1 MKLDSITQIERYM
14 TNALLS
20 STLVPLGVNVVR
32 LADVSDEEGILQ
44 MVNSMVV
51 RYTGSSVQTIRQ
63 SPLMMERTMTFEVN
77 IASQS
82 YLSQS
87 GHDFAVQ
94 LLAAAHET
102 LVNQVPCNTGVEIVE
117 PFHLVT
123 ESFTG
128 LTDSSHYTYTQV
140 WQIVVQDYYR
150 GISIDPCV
158 ARGDCSKLFPQ
169 NVVVTVQP
177 GQAVRDGIIIDPV
190 LPPPNDTIPY
200 DPAYAGVLFND
211 AGDLVYKWDPSQVF
225 MTKAEIDAG
234 YCKVPT
240 GKLDTSGR
248 FEIINIK
255 TSCDNGD
262 FVRSY
267 FGVDTGNR
275 LLRLN
280 NSLIRILGKD
290 YVPETAGNSE
300 TIVATDLPVNGYGQV
315 ITQQA
320 LLYSDPT
327 DANAATA
334 RIFYGAIFPTEL
346 GVTLEVGS
354 DTYLRVGNTP
364 LGRAWIKSVEFQL
377 FRPDQY
383 LPGITREDTLEEYGS
398 GEG

>member
-1 MKLDSITQIERYM
+1 MQLDSIAKIERYM

-51 RYTGSSVQTIRQ
+51 RYTGSSVQTVRQ

-87 GHDFAVQ
+87 GHDFATQ

-102 LVNQVPCNTGVEIVE
+102 LVNQVPCNTGVEIIE
-117 PFHLVT
+117 PFHLVN

-140 WQIVVQDYYR
+140 WQIVVQDYHR

-169 NVVVTVQP
+169 NVVVSVQP
-177 GQAVRDGIIIDPV
+177 GQAVCDGRIIDPV

-200 DPAYAGVLFND
+200 DPSYSGVLFND
-211 AGDLVYKWDPSQVF
+211 GGDLVYKWDPSQVF
-225 MTKAEIDAG
+225 MTRAEIDAG
-234 YCKVPT
+234 YSKVCT
-240 GKLDTSGR
+240 NTLDTSGR
-248 FEIINIK
+248 FEIMNIK
-255 TSCDNGD
+255 DSDGN

-280 NSLIRILGKD
+280 NSMIRVLGHD

-300 TIVATDLPVNGYGQV
+300 TIISSDLPVNGYGQV
-315 ITQQA
+315 ITQQG
-320 LLYSDPT
+320 LLYTDPT
-327 DANAATA
+327 DPNGATA

-346 GVTLEVGS
+346 GLELTVGS

-364 LGRAWIKSVEFQL
+364 LGRAWIKSNEFQL

-383 LPGITREDTLEEYGS
+383 LPGITPEDVLEEYGV

>member
-1 MKLDSITQIERYM
+1 MRLDSITKIERYM
-14 TNALLS
+14 SNALLS

-63 SPLMMERTMTFEVN
+63 APLTMERTMTFEVN

-94 LLAAAHET
+94 LLAASHET
-102 LVNQVPCNTGVEIVE
+102 LVNTVPCNTGVEIVE
-117 PFHLVT
+117 PFHLVR

-150 GISIDPCV
+150 GIAIDPCV

-169 NVVVTVQP
+169 NVLATLQP
-177 GQAVRDGIIIDPV
+177 GQAVRDSIILDPV
-190 LPPPNDTIPY
+190 LPPPNDTIDY
-200 DPAYAGVLFND
+200 DPSYSGVLFND
-211 AGDLVYKWDPSQVF
+211 DGDLVYKWDPSQVF
-225 MTKAEIDAG
+225 MTKAEIDAK
-234 YCKVPT
+234 YVKVPT
-240 GKLDTSGR
+240 GTLDTSGR
-248 FEIINIK
+248 FEVISIK
-255 TSCDNGD
+255 DSDGNSI
-262 FVRSY
+262 RSY

-275 LLRLN
+275 LLQLTN
-280 NSLIRILGKD
+280 GLIRILGES
-290 YVPETAGNSE
+290 YVPETPGNTEEFS
-300 TIVATDLPVNGYGQV
+300 ASSLPVTAYGQV

-320 LLYSDPT
+320 LLYTDPSDPDT
-327 DANAATA
+327 ATA
-334 RIFYGAIFPTEL
+334 RVKYGAIFPASA
-346 GVTLEVGS
+346 GVKLTIEGE
-354 DTYLRVGNTP
+354 TYIRVGNTP
-364 LGRAWIKSVEFQL
+364 LGRAWIKASEFQF

-383 LPGITREDTLEEYGS
+383 LPGISEEETLEEYGT

>member
-1 MKLDSITQIERYM
+1 MRLDSITKIERYM
-14 TNALLS
+14 SNALLS

-102 LVNQVPCNTGVEIVE
+102 LVNTVPCNTGVEIVE
-117 PFHLVT
+117 PFHLVS

-169 NVVVTVQP
+169 NVITVLQP
-177 GQAVRDGIIIDPV
+177 GQAVRNAIIIDPV
-190 LPPPNDTIPY
+190 LPPPNDTIDY
-200 DPAYAGVLFND
+200 DPSYAGVLTND
-211 AGDLVYKWDPSQVF
+211 NGDLVYKWDPSQVF
-225 MTKAEIDAG
+225 MTKAEIDAK
-234 YCKVPT
+234 YLKVPT
-240 GKLDTSGR
+240 GTLDTSGR
-248 FEIINIK
+248 FEIVNIK
-255 TSCDNGD
+255 DADGN
-262 FVRSY
+262 FIRSY

-275 LLRLN
+275 LLQLTN
-280 NSLIRILGKD
+280 GLVRILGES
-290 YVPETAGNSE
+290 YVPETPGNTEEFKAS
-300 TIVATDLPVNGYGQV
+300 DLPVTSYGQV
-315 ITQQA
+315 IPQQA
-320 LLYSDPT
+320 LLYADPT
-327 DANAATA
+327 DTTAATV
-334 RIFYGAIFPTEL
+334 RIKSGAIFPSAEGTQLVFGGE
-346 GVTLEVGS
+346 
-354 DTYLRVGNTP
+354 TYLRVGNTP
-364 LGRAWIKSVEFQL
+364 LGRAWIKSDDFQL
-377 FRPDQY
+377 YRPDQY
-383 LPGITREDTLEEYGS
+383 LPGISPEEILDEYGT